1 MQSQTKMRIRSA
13 ATLLILAPLA
23 AAVLSACQDSR
34 ANEQSAAP
42 PPPVVSVAS
51 VIHKSLN
58 DFDEFTGR
66 LEAPQTVEI
75 RPRVSGYVQSVN
87 FHEGAVVKKG
97 DLLFQIDPRPFQAEV
112 DRLNAEYQSAKA
124 HQAQAR
130 SDAERAQ
137 RLKSQ
142 DAISTEDFDARN
154 TALLAAQAQVDATAA
169 ALTVAK
175 LNLDY
180 THITAPING
189 RVSNALI
196 TSGNLVSSSSA
207 GASLLTTV
215 VSTDK
220 VYAYFDADEQTFLK
234 YQQLARSHKV
244 DAADAKYPI
253 FLGLA
258 DETGYP
264 HQGAVDF
271 LDNQVNPRTG
281 TIRARAV
288 FDNKNGEFTPG
299 LFVRLK
305 VIGEGQR
312 DGLLINDRAVGS
324 DLGKKFVL
332 VLGKDNK
339 LEYRNVELGSDVE
352 DLRLVRSGLKAGDV
366 IVVNGLQKVR
376 PGMAVSP
383 TKVPMTEPSTLDKQ
397 FPAKG

>member
-1 MQSQTKMRIRSA
+1 MQRKRISSVA
-13 ATLLILAPLA
+13 VLLVLAPIA

-34 ANEQSAAP
+34 ASEQAAAP
-42 PPPVVSVAS
+42 PPPTVSVAA
-51 VIHKSLN
+51 VVHKSLN
-58 DFDEFTGR
+58 DWDEFTGR

-75 RPRVSGYVQSVN
+75 RPRVSGYVQTVN
-87 FHEGAVVKKG
+87 FREGAVVKKG

-112 DRLNAEYQSAKA
+112 DRLTAENQSAKA
-124 HQAQAR
+124 HLAQAH

-137 RLKSQ
+137 RLKTQ
-142 DAISTEDFDARN
+142 DAISQEDFDARN
-154 TALLAAQAQVDATAA
+154 TALLAATAQVDATTAELA
-169 ALTVAK
+169 SAK
-175 LNLDY
+175 LNLEY
-180 THITAPING
+180 THVTAPING

-196 TSGNLVSSSSA
+196 TAGNLVSSSPA

-234 YQQLARSHKV
+234 YQQQARQHKV
-244 DAADAKYPI
+244 NAADDKYPI

-258 DETGYP
+258 DEAGYP

-288 FDNKNGEFTPG
+288 FDNQNGEFTPG

-305 VIGEGQR
+305 LIGEGQR
-312 DGLLINDRAVGS
+312 DGILINDRAVSS

-332 VLGKDNK
+332 VVGADNK
-339 LEYRNVELGSDVE
+339 LVYRTVELGSDV
-352 DLRLVRSGLKAGDV
+352 DNLRLVKSGLKAGDV

-376 PGMAVSP
+376 PGMAVTP
-383 TKVPMTEPSTLDKQ
+383 AKVPMDTPSDLDRQ

>member
-1 MQSQTKMRIRSA
+1 MQRKRISSVA
-13 ATLLILAPLA
+13 ALLVLAPIA

-34 ANEQSAAP
+34 ASEQAAAP
-42 PPPVVSVAS
+42 PPPTVSVAA
-51 VIHKSLN
+51 VVHKSLN
-58 DFDEFTGR
+58 DWDEFTGR

-75 RPRVSGYVQSVN
+75 RPRVSGYVQTVN
-87 FHEGAVVKKG
+87 FREGAVVKKG

-112 DRLNAEYQSAKA
+112 DRLAAENQSAKA
-124 HQAQAR
+124 HLAQAH

-142 DAISTEDFDARN
+142 DAISQEDFDARN
-154 TALLAAQAQVDATAA
+154 TALLAATAQVDATTAELA
-169 ALTVAK
+169 SAK
-175 LNLDY
+175 LNLEY
-180 THITAPING
+180 THVTAPING

-196 TSGNLVSSSSA
+196 TAGNLVSSSAA

-234 YQQLARSHKV
+234 YQQQARQHKV
-244 DAADAKYPI
+244 NAADDKYPI

-258 DETGYP
+258 DEAGYP

-288 FDNKNGEFTPG
+288 FDNQNGEFTPG

-305 VIGEGQR
+305 LIGEGQR
-312 DGLLINDRAVGS
+312 DGILINDRAVSS

-332 VLGKDNK
+332 VVGADNK
-339 LEYRNVELGSDVE
+339 LVYRTVELGSDV
-352 DLRLVRSGLKAGDV
+352 DNLRLVKSGLKAGDV

-376 PGMAVSP
+376 PGMAVTP
-383 TKVPMTEPSTLDKQ
+383 AKVPMDTPSDLDRQ

>member
-1 MQSQTKMRIRSA
+1 MHSRIKTA
-13 ATLLILAPLA
+13 AALFVLAPLA

-34 ANEQSAAP
+34 ANEQPPAP
-42 PPPVVSVAS
+42 PPPAVSVSS

-58 DFDEFTGR
+58 DWDEFTGR

-75 RPRVSGYVQSVN
+75 RPRVSGYVESVN
-87 FHEGAVVKKG
+87 FREGALVKKG

-112 DRLNAEYQSAKA
+112 DRLTAEYQSAKA
-124 HQAQAR
+124 HMAQAR
-130 SDAERAQ
+130 SDAERAV

-142 DAISTEDFDARN
+142 DAISTEDFDTRN
-154 TALLAAQAQVDATAA
+154 TALLAAQAQVDGTAA
-169 ALTVAK
+169 ALTAAR

-180 THITAPING
+180 THVTAPISG

-196 TSGNLVSSSSA
+196 TPGNLVSSSSA

-234 YQQLARSHKV
+234 YQQQARVHKGE
-244 DAADAKYPI
+244 AADGKYPI

-305 VIGEGQR
+305 LIGEGQR

-324 DLGKKFVL
+324 DLGKKYVL

-339 LEYRNVELGSDVE
+339 VEYRTVTLGSDVD

-366 IVVNGLQKVR
+366 IVVNGLQKIR

-383 TKVPMTEPSTLDKQ
+383 TTVPMSAPSELDKQ
-397 FPAKG
+397 FPAGG